1 MIQTAERLA
10 EAQGV
15 AAACTAL
22 GVPRSS
28 LYRERLPAT
37 VVETPAEPPVR
48 PAPPRAL
55 SPMEQEQVREVLNS
69 ERFQDLAPREVYAQL
84 LDDEQ
89 YLCSWR
95 TMYRILEQHD
105 EVRERRNQLRHP
117 VYAKPE
123 LLATRR

>member
-69 ERFQDLAPREVYAQL
+69 ERFQDLAPREVYAGRGVLMQL
-84 LDDEQ
+84 
-89 YLCSWR
+89 
-95 TMYRILEQHD
+95 
-105 EVRERRNQLRHP
+105 
-117 VYAKPE
+117 KGG
-123 LLATRR
+123 